1 MSAVPSPDSRV
12 ASADL
17 SRKRERF
24 GLSLPF
30 TGEVGN
36 APVFPGEGSA
46 HRDYLIVFN
55 RLKYFCQTLF
65 PLVNSFLYGSDGPK
79 RAHAPRFAR
88 HRGGAFARATES
100 AGGRGVREKRK
111 TDEQFCCRRQTR
123 RRTPRQSQCATA
135 RPAFGGVSRASQGAS
150 RTAPGASPHAR
161 PRPCALPADARNRA
175 RSQRAA
181 CSGSFAL

>member
-36 APVFPGEGSA
+36 ASAFPGEGSG
-46 HRDYLIVFN
+46 HDEIVRLFN
-55 RLKYFCQTLF
+55 GLKFFSQTLF
-65 PLVNSFLYGSDGPK
+65 PFLILFLYRADGPQ
-79 RAHAPRFAR
+79 RPHAPRFAR

-100 AGGRGVREKRK
+100 AGGRGLREKRK

-135 RPAFGGVSRASQGAS
+135 RPAFGGVSRTSQGAS